1 LLQKAIV
8 STTTYTR
15 AESAARRA
23 GVARVGS
30 HLIAAQKG
38 IPSQTGI
45 WVAVSA
51 IAMSFAALTSALVVR
66 EGSGSDWQRFVLPRI
81 LYLDTIIL
89 MASSYTLELS
99 RKRFAAASAVRA
111 GQSDSTSSELVRY
124 EVATTRPSGLY
135 WLYMTQTLGL
145 LFVAGQML
153 AWRSLAAQGL
163 FLATSPSSSFFY
175 LLTAMHGLH
184 LLGGILGLLY
194 VGYRLRRNTR
204 NSQTSL
210 GTAAVYWHFVD
221 LLWVYLLMVIAIRM

>member
-1 LLQKAIV
+1 MA
-8 STTTYTR
+8 TTTYTR
-15 AESAARRA
+15 ADSSVPRA
-23 GVARVGS
+23 GVSRAGS
-30 HLIAAQKG
+30 PVIAAAKA

-81 LYLDTIIL
+81 LYLDTVIL
-89 MASSYTLELS
+89 MASSYTLELA
-99 RKRFAAASAVRA
+99 RKRFTSAFAMRQEPSGSA
-111 GQSDSTSSELVRY
+111 SSELARS
-124 EVATTRPSGLY
+124 SGLY

-145 LFVAGQML
+145 VFVIGQFL

-184 LLGGILGLLY
+184 LLGGVLGLLY
-194 VGYRLRRNTR
+194 VGYRMRRNAR
-204 NSQTSL
+204 NAQSSL

-221 LLWVYLLMVIAIRM
+221 LLWLYLLMVIAIRM